1 MVAAVTGTGSSLLS
15 GLQDSAS
22 YRNVNYRLGNC
33 ELQSAVQA
41 EVLAKE
47 HQRTISSGSD
57 R

>member
-22 YRNVNYRLGNC
+22 DRNVNYRLGNC
-33 ELQSAVQA
+33 ELQSAMQA